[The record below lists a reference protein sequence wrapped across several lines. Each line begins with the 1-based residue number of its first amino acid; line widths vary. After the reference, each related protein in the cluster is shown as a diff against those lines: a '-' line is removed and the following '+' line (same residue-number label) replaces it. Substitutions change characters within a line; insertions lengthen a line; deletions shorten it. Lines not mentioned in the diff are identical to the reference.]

1 MPINTDCPSCNRK
14 LRVPDELL
22 GKKVKCPTCG
32 TVFQADESAAPSP
45 AVREEDEPITS
56 TAEEEQSPIGRP
68 ESEEEPSTPSKR
80 RPGRDDEDDALGP
93 PRREVGRKPDKV
105 QNIGV
110 MMLISGI
117 LGVIIFLGLGGGS
130 AGFCCLW
137 PGTYYS
143 LVMGIMAIIK
153 GAQLLGDKAD
163 QSPAPKGIAIMMI
176 INIINGDIPSLVMGI
191 ICLQMLGD
199 PEVERFFP
207 PKP

>member
-32 TVFQADESAAPSP
+32 TVFQADESSAPAGP
-45 AVREEDEPITS
+45 EEADPPVTS
-56 TAEEEQSPIGRP
+56 YPEEERAPIDRRRDP
-68 ESEEEPSTPSKR
+68 E
-80 RPGRDDEDDALGP
+80 DDEGDALSP
-93 PRREVGRKPDKV
+93 PRRGTSGKPDKV

-117 LGVIIFLGLGGGS
+117 LGVLLFLGLGGGS

-143 LVMGIMAIIK
+143 LVMGILAIIK
-153 GAQLLGDKAD
+153 GAQLLGDKAN
-163 QSPAPKGIAIMMI
+163 QSPAPKSVAIMMI

-191 ICLQMLGD
+191 ICLQMLSD
-199 PEVERFFP
+199 PEVEQFFP

>member
-32 TVFQADESAAPSP
+32 TVFQADESSAPSGP
-45 AVREEDEPITS
+45 EEADQPVPS
-56 TAEEEQSPIGRP
+56 FPEEERSPIDQRRDAEDDEGPR
-68 ESEEEPSTPSKR
+68 EKKR
-80 RPGRDDEDDALGP
+80 RRDDDEEDALGP
-93 PRREVGRKPDKV
+93 PRRSTSGKPDKV

-117 LGVIIFLGLGGGS
+117 LGVLLFLGWSGGS
-130 AGFCCLW
+130 MGFCCLW

-143 LVMGIMAIIK
+143 LVMGILAIIK
-153 GAQLLGDKAD
+153 GAQLLGDKAN
-163 QSPAPKGIAIMMI
+163 QSPAPKSIAIMMI

-199 PEVERFFP
+199 PEVEQFFP